1 LLLDWSI
8 QKKKLQNKNPSFRL
22 GEQTHSTLARTTI
35 RGWFDSFFASLFY
48 VTQWVGRSNLT
59 LLVENGPV
67 LRLARRTLGY
77 QFLVSAEEDVSLPG
91 GKRVRADVHLVYRL
105 GTDNCEFAYFV
116 TYRLC

>member
-1 LLLDWSI
+1 LDLPEKNCKTRTQAFAWENKLI
-8 QKKKLQNKNPSFRL
+8 QRL
-22 GEQTHSTLARTTI
+22 RAPQLGAGLI
-35 RGWFDSFFASLFY
+35 LFFASLFY

-67 LRLARRTLGY
+67 FGLARRTLGY
-77 QFLVSAEEDVSLPG
+77 QFLVSAEEDVSSPG

-116 TYRLC
+116 I